1 VSSKD
6 EVRDLDTDGVSV
18 FDALVDI
25 ILFISTSC
33 CSEINGNPSVTN
45 YVRKDFFLQNKVALS
60 THHMW

>member
-1 VSSKD
+1 
-6 EVRDLDTDGVSV
+6 
-18 FDALVDI
+18 VDI